1 MPNLII
7 LNPHLLSTLPFL
19 IEPFY
24 KIKTMRL
31 LTLFFFPLFVLLQ
44 SCGSSSDE
52 STTQPP
58 ESAKNVKSKDPLTID
73 QVVAQARIEPE
84 GKIAKL
90 ASPVDGIVVNIR
102 KEENDHVLDG
112 EVIVEL
118 DHQIESVKLAQAQAK
133 LATQQAKVT
142 MYRFELNEFEAKVKN
157 KEKEFN
163 RLINLLKSGS
173 ETQQRVDDMETD
185 LSVLK
190 SSLKKAEA
198 NLEVVTFQ
206 LAEIRSEVEL
216 TQRQLDQR
224 YLKAPAKGQLI
235 SMNAVI
241 GASIDTQ
248 SPFAEFIPTGK
259 IIARAEVDEL
269 FATKIKVGQKV
280 VVRLVGREEELT
292 TGIVF
297 YVAPTLKKKSLF
309 SEKAGDQEDRRVRE
323 IKIELAQEDKLLI
336 NSRIECVIKIQ

>member
-1 MPNLII
+1 
-7 LNPHLLSTLPFL
+7 
-19 IEPFY
+19 
-24 KIKTMRL
+24 MRL
-31 LTLFFFPLFVLLQ
+31 LIVFSFPLFILLQ
-44 SCGSSSDE
+44 SCGSNSDE
-52 STTQPP
+52 STSLQP
-58 ESAKNVKSKDPLTID
+58 ESAKNVKSKTLAID

-90 ASPVDGIVVNIR
+90 ASPVKGIVVSIR

-112 EVIVEL
+112 EVILEL
-118 DHQIESVKLAQAQAK
+118 DHQIESVKLAQAQGK
-133 LATQQAKVT
+133 LATHQAKVT
-142 MYRFELNEFEAKVKN
+142 MYGFELNEFQAKVKN
-157 KEKEFN
+157 KEKELN

-198 NLEVVTFQ
+198 NLEVATYQ

-248 SPFAEFIPTGK
+248 SPFAEFVPTGR

-297 YVAPTLKKKSLF
+297 YVAPTLKRKSLF